1 MANLKACIKV
11 GVLQYNMDSY
21 IIAAIIGAAA
31 TICGVVLKTYLSGH
45 WQKGKLKEHTV
56 QNENVYRALEY
67 ARGKIDCDR
76 VVVYEFHNGDV
87 YYSGSSQQK
96 FSNTY
101 EVLSDGVSSELKN
114 QQNLR
119 VSSFN
124 RFIKPL
130 IDEEE
135 YGFWD
140 IDQVSDIVTKTFF
153 EDQGTKSTYC
163 VPIELLTGKII
174 GILGI
179 DYVKGGKKLTPS
191 QKNFIKNQS
200 CIIAGYLKA

>member
-1 MANLKACIKV
+1 
-11 GVLQYNMDSY
+11 MDI
-21 IIAAIIGAAA
+21 IIAASIGAVA
-31 TICGVVLKTYLSGH
+31 TVGAVILKTYL
-45 WQKGKLKEHTV
+45 QAFLEKGKLQKHTV
-56 QNENVYRALEY
+56 QNEDVYRALEY
-67 ARGKIDCDR
+67 SRNKIECDR

-101 EVLSDGVSSELKN
+101 EVLSEGVSSELKN

-130 IDEEE
+130 VDEDE

-140 IDQVSDIVTKTFF
+140 IDQVEDIVTKTFF

-163 VPIELLTGKII
+163 VPIQLLTGKII

-179 DYVKGGKKLTPS
+179 DYVKGGKKLNS
-191 QKNFIKNQS
+191 QQKNFIKNQS

>member
-1 MANLKACIKV
+1 
-11 GVLQYNMDSY
+11 MDI
-21 IIAAIIGAAA
+21 IIAATIGAAA
-31 TICGVVLKTYLSGH
+31 TITAVVLKAYLGSFLE
-45 WQKGKLKEHTV
+45 KGKLQKHTI
-56 QNENVYRALEY
+56 QNEDVYRALEY
-67 ARGKIDCDR
+67 SRNKIECDR

-101 EVLSDGVSSELKN
+101 EVLSEGVSSELKN

-130 IDEEE
+130 VDEDE

-140 IDQVSDIVTKTFF
+140 IDQVEDIVTKTFF

-163 VPIELLTGKII
+163 VPIQLLTGKII

-179 DYVKGGKKLTPS
+179 DYVKGGKKLS
-191 QKNFIKNQS
+191 SQQKNFIKNQS

>member
-1 MANLKACIKV
+1 
-11 GVLQYNMDSY
+11 MDI
-21 IIAAIIGAAA
+21 IIAASIGAVA
-31 TICGVVLKTYLSGH
+31 TIGAVILKTYL
-45 WQKGKLKEHTV
+45 QAFLEKGKLQKHTV
-56 QNENVYRALEY
+56 QNEDVYRALEY
-67 ARGKIDCDR
+67 SRTEIECDR

-101 EVLSDGVSSELKN
+101 EVLSEGVSSELKN

-130 IDEEE
+130 VDEDE

-140 IDQVSDIVTKTFF
+140 IDQVEDIVTKTFF

-163 VPIELLTGKII
+163 VPIQLLTGKII

-179 DYVKGGKKLTPS
+179 DYVKGGKKLNAQ

>member
-1 MANLKACIKV
+1 
-11 GVLQYNMDSY
+11 MDI
-21 IIAAIIGAAA
+21 IIAATIGAAA
-31 TICGVVLKTYLSGH
+31 TIAAVILKAYLGSFLE
-45 WQKGKLKEHTV
+45 KGKLQKHTI
-56 QNENVYRALEY
+56 QNEDVYRALEY
-67 ARGKIDCDR
+67 SRNKIECDR

-101 EVLSDGVSSELKN
+101 EVLSEGVSSELKN

-130 IDEEE
+130 VDEDE

-140 IDQVSDIVTKTFF
+140 IDQVEDIVTKTFF

-163 VPIELLTGKII
+163 VPIQLLTGKII

-179 DYVKGGKKLTPS
+179 DYVKGGKKLS
-191 QKNFIKNQS
+191 AQQKNFIKNQS

>member
-1 MANLKACIKV
+1 
-11 GVLQYNMDSY
+11 MDI
-21 IIAAIIGAAA
+21 IIAATIGAAA
-31 TICGVVLKTYLSGH
+31 TVGAVILKTYLESH
-45 WQKGKLKEHTV
+45 IEKGKLRRHTV
-56 QNENVYRALEY
+56 QNEDVYRALEY
-67 ARGKIDCDR
+67 TRGKLDCDR

-101 EVLSDGVSSELKN
+101 EVLSDGISSELKN

-130 IDEEE
+130 IDEDE

-140 IDQVSDIVTKTFF
+140 IEQVGDIVVKTFF
-153 EDQGTKSTYC
+153 EDQGTKSTFC
-163 VPIELLTGKII
+163 VPIQLLTGKII
-174 GILGI
+174 GILGV
-179 DYVKGGKKLTPS
+179 DYVKGGRKLTEE
-191 QKNFIKNQS
+191 QKDFIKNQS
-200 CIIAGYLKA
+200 CIISGYLKA

>member
-1 MANLKACIKV
+1 
-11 GVLQYNMDSY
+11 MDI
-21 IIAAIIGAAA
+21 IIAATIGAAA
-31 TICGVVLKTYLSGH
+31 TIAAVILKAYLGSCLE
-45 WQKGKLKEHTV
+45 KGKLQKHTV
-56 QNENVYRALEY
+56 QNEDVYRALEY
-67 ARGKIDCDR
+67 SRNKIECDR

-101 EVLSDGVSSELKN
+101 EVLSEGVSSELKN

-130 IDEEE
+130 VDEDE

-140 IDQVSDIVTKTFF
+140 IDQVEDIVTKTFF

-163 VPIELLTGKII
+163 VPIQLLTGKII

-179 DYVKGGKKLTPS
+179 DYVKGGKKLNNQ

>member
-1 MANLKACIKV
+1 
-11 GVLQYNMDSY
+11 MDI
-21 IIAAIIGAAA
+21 IIAATIGAAA
-31 TICGVVLKTYLSGH
+31 TIAAVILKAYLGSFLE
-45 WQKGKLKEHTV
+45 KGKLQKHTI
-56 QNENVYRALEY
+56 QNEDVYRALEY
-67 ARGKIDCDR
+67 SRNKIECDR

-101 EVLSDGVSSELKN
+101 EVLSEGVSSELKN

-130 IDEEE
+130 VDEDE

-140 IDQVSDIVTKTFF
+140 IDQVEDIVTKTFF

-163 VPIELLTGKII
+163 VPIQLLTGKII

-179 DYVKGGKKLTPS
+179 DYVKGGKKLNAQ